1 MAGLN
6 RRRDRTPGGETR
18 LPDLTAREKI
28 RTELDRNFLVEAGA
42 GSGKT
47 QVLVERL
54 TALIRAG
61 AARMEDIAAVTFT
74 RKAAAELRGRVQLE
88 LERMFAAEQDA
99 AVKGRL
105 AAALERLELGFIGT
119 IHSFASLLL
128 RERPIEAGV
137 DPAFEEMDEAED
149 DLFREACWHDF
160 LVRVRLEQGHILD
173 RLTEA
178 GMDAP
183 DLKEA
188 FGRLAAYPETVPVG
202 GRPDPPDGL
211 SLLAALKA
219 FLAELERLMPESE
232 PDKGYDDLQSACLR
246 AERRL
251 QRLDPEN
258 RLRDLMET
266 LEIFEKKVEVKS
278 NRWPSKQ
285 ASVEAEA
292 LLEAFKRGTVLPA
305 LKHWREYRHEAALA
319 LLVPAVEYY
328 SARRREL
335 ARLNFT
341 DQLLLASRML
351 RENPEVRGYFRKRFR
366 RLFVDEFQDT
376 DPVQAEIVFYL
387 TGGDKEERDWTR
399 LVPEPGSLFLVGD
412 PKQSIYRFRRAD
424 IDIYNLA
431 KEVIVRGGG
440 EVLELVANFRSSEC
454 LLGRVNPMFGG
465 LFPSEA
471 SRHQPAFQPLRA
483 ARKPNSDC
491 LELWG
496 GLAKMTVPKVVRNK
510 SRDIALL
517 DAGRIAEFIVWSVDG
532 NLKVSDRGGGTRPA
546 RPGDF
551 LVLFRYKKE
560 MAVYAA
566 GLERLGVPYEIAGS
580 EAFSERQ
587 EVTELM
593 RLLACLAEPDNGV
606 LLVAVLRGLF
616 FGISDQVL
624 LEHREAGGCSLIG
637 EVGRADAAGH
647 PRVLRALGTL
657 RRWREQALREPAS
670 LVLERV
676 VEESGLLVHL
686 VSSERGGTRA
696 GNVFKLIEVL
706 KSKESEGLTG
716 LRAAVDYL
724 KQWLSWSGAEEMS
737 LFPAGGRAV
746 RLMNLHKAKG
756 LEAPVV
762 ILANPKG
769 IEDHEPEQHIERLAG
784 GRAGGAAGPPAAP
797 LAYYRFS
804 KPGRYRSSKQ
814 VLSQCLGWE
823 EKSRDE
829 AAYMEAEEVR
839 LMYVAATRA
848 RDLLVLSVYEERL
861 KGSSWSVID
870 ERLRGADDGPG
881 ADCFADIPE
890 LELPAGAAVSAA
902 SRDRLE
908 VPDNVIRSRRTE
920 MSERSGRALRAGYYL
935 ESVTGLVKERRPY
948 PAARGGEHGL
958 RWGSAVHLM
967 LNRLGR
973 EWTGRPPEAGRL
985 LLSARNAAAA
995 VELDAAEAEG
1005 LAELVSGILRSGFWE
1020 RAMAA
1025 GRKLFEVPFT
1035 ISVGPR
1041 EPGYRKLV
1049 SRVGFFWEAGGEVV
1063 DVRPGAPFILS
1074 GVMDLVFEEPDGWVI
1089 ADYKTDR
1096 IQDVSGEAMAAER
1109 KRALVDYY
1117 RPQVELYTACW
1128 ERITGLPVKESGLYF
1143 ISIGEWVG
1151 LDRPGRGRSGRRA

>member
-1 MAGLN
+1 MVGLN
-6 RRRDRTPGGETR
+6 RRRDPMTGGETR
-18 LPDLTAREKI
+18 LPDWTAREKI
-28 RTELDRNFLVEAGA
+28 RTELARNFLVEAGA

-54 TALIRAG
+54 AAILRAG
-61 AARMEDIAAVTFT
+61 AAGMEEIAAVTFT

-88 LERMFAAEQDA
+88 LEKMFAAEPDA
-99 AVKGRL
+99 TVRGRL
-105 AAALERLELGFIGT
+105 GAALERLELGFIGT

-137 DPAFEEMDEAED
+137 DPAFEEMDEAGEG
-149 DLFREACWHDF
+149 LFREACWHDF
-160 LVRVRLEQGHILD
+160 LVKVRLEEPRVLNK
-173 RLTEA
+173 LAEA
-178 GMDAP
+178 GIDAP
-183 DLKEA
+183 DLQEA
-188 FGRLAAYPETVPVG
+188 FGRLAAYPETAPVG
-202 GRPDPPDGL
+202 GRSDSPDGP

-219 FLAELERLMPESE
+219 FLAELKRLMPKAE
-232 PDKGYDDLQSACLR
+232 PDKGYDELQNACLR
-246 AERRL
+246 AERRVK
-251 QRLDPEN
+251 RLDPEN

-266 LEIFEKKVEVKS
+266 LEIFEKKVGVKPT
-278 NRWPSKQ
+278 RWPSKQ
-285 ASVEAEA
+285 TSAEAEA
-292 LLEAFKRGTVLPA
+292 LLEAFKSGTVSPA
-305 LKHWREYRHEAALA
+305 MKHWREYRHAAVLE
-319 LLVPAVEYY
+319 LLVPAAEYY
-328 SARRREL
+328 ARRRREL
-335 ARLNFT
+335 SRLNFT

-351 RENPEVRGYFRKRFR
+351 RDNPEVRRYFRKRFR

-387 TGGDKEERDWTR
+387 TGGDSEEQDWTR

-424 IDIYNLA
+424 IDIYNLVR
-431 KEVIVRGGG
+431 KVIVEGGG

-454 LLGRVNPMFGG
+454 LLGRINPMFGG

-471 SRHQPAFQPLRA
+471 GRHQPAFQTLRA
-483 ARKPNSDC
+483 ARPPNSDC

-496 GLAKMTVPKVVRNK
+496 GLARMTVPKVGWNK
-510 SRDIALL
+510 GGDIALL
-517 DAGRIAEFIVWSVDG
+517 DAARIAEFIAWSLDG
-532 NLKVSDRGGGTRPA
+532 NLKVSDSGGARPA

-551 LVLFRYKKE
+551 LVLFRYKKH

-566 GLERLGVPYEIAGS
+566 CLEKLGVPYEIAGS
-580 EAFSERQ
+580 EAFSERE
-587 EVTELM
+587 EVTELT
-593 RLLACLAEPDNGV
+593 RLMACLAERDNSV
-606 LLVAVLRGLF
+606 FVVAVLRGLF

-624 LEHREAGGCSLIG
+624 LEHREAGGCFLVG
-637 EVGRADAAGH
+637 EDRRGDAPGH
-647 PRVLRALGTL
+647 PRVLRALETL
-657 RRWREQALREPAS
+657 RRWRELALREPAS

-696 GNVFKLIEVL
+696 GNIFKLIEVL

-716 LRAAVDYL
+716 LRSAVDYL
-724 KQWLSWSGAEEMS
+724 NQWLSWSGAEEMS

-769 IEDHEPEQHIERLAG
+769 IEDHEPEQHIERLPGGCAGEAAG
-784 GRAGGAAGPPAAP
+784 GQAAP
-797 LAYYRFS
+797 RAYYRFC
-804 KPGRYRSSKQ
+804 KPGPYRSNP

-829 AAYMEAEEVR
+829 AAYMKAEEVR

-848 RDLLVLSVYEERL
+848 RDLLVVSVYEDRL
-861 KGSSWSVID
+861 ASPAWSVID
-870 ERLRGADDGPG
+870 ERLRDAGGETA

-890 LELPAGAAVSAA
+890 LELPAGAAVGAVSK
-902 SRDRLE
+902 DQLE
-908 VPDNVIRSRRTE
+908 VPGGVIREHRTE
-920 MSERSGRALRAGYYL
+920 MSGRVGQALRAGYYL
-935 ESVTGLVKERRPY
+935 ESVTSLVKERRPY

-958 RWGSAVHLM
+958 RWGSSVHLM

-973 EWTGRPPEAGRL
+973 EWTGAPPDAARL

-995 VELDAAEAEG
+995 VELEAAEAAG
-1005 LAELVSGILRSGFWE
+1005 LAELVSGILRSSFWE
-1020 RAMAA
+1020 RAMSA

-1049 SRVGFFWEAGGEVV
+1049 SRVGFFREAGGEVV

-1074 GVMDLVFEEPDGWVI
+1074 GVMDLVFEEPAGWVI

-1096 IQDVSGEAMAAER
+1096 IRDVPGEATAAER

-1117 RPQVELYTACW
+1117 RPQVELYTTFW
-1128 ERITGLPVKESGLYF
+1128 ERITGLRVKESGLYF

-1151 LDRPGRGRSGRRA
+1151 IDRPGRGRSGRRA

>member
-1 MAGLN
+1 MAGLKG
-6 RRRDRTPGGETR
+6 RRDRAAGGEPA
-18 LPDLTAREKI
+18 LPDRTAREKI

-61 AARMEDIAAVTFT
+61 AARMEEVAAVTFT
-74 RKAAAELRGRVQLE
+74 RRAAAELRGRVQLE

-99 AVKGRL
+99 SVKDRL

-137 DPAFEEMDEAED
+137 DPAFDEMDEAED
-149 DLFREACWHDF
+149 GLFREACWHDF
-160 LVRVRLEQGHILD
+160 LVRVRLEQPRVLD
-173 RLTEA
+173 RLAEA
-178 GMDAP
+178 GIDAP

-188 FGRLAAYPETVPVG
+188 FSRLAAYPETVPVG
-202 GRPDPPDGL
+202 GRSDPPDRL
-211 SLLAALKA
+211 NLLAALKA
-219 FLAELERLMPESE
+219 FLAELKRLMPETE
-232 PDKGYDDLQSACLR
+232 PDKGYDGLQSACLR

-251 QRLDPEN
+251 KRLDPEN

-266 LEIFEKKVEVKS
+266 LELFEKKVGVKPT
-278 NRWPSKQ
+278 RWPSKQ
-285 ASVEAEA
+285 TSAEAEA
-292 LLEAFKRGTVLPA
+292 LLEVFKDGTVLPA

-319 LLVPAVEYY
+319 LLVPAAEFY
-328 SARRREL
+328 AGRRREL
-335 ARLNFT
+335 SRLNFT

-351 RENPEVRGYFRKRFR
+351 RDNPEVRRYFQKRFR

-376 DPVQAEIVFYL
+376 DPVQAEIVFFL

-431 KEVIVRGGG
+431 REVIVRGGG

-483 ARKPNSDC
+483 ARRPNSDC

-496 GLAKMTVPKVVRNK
+496 GLAKMTVPKVGRN
-510 SRDIALL
+510 RGGDIALL
-517 DAGRIAEFIVWSVDG
+517 DAARIAEFIAWSVDG
-532 NLKVSDRGGGTRPA
+532 NFRVSERWGGTRPA

-551 LVLFRYKKE
+551 LVLFRYKKD

-566 GLERLGVPYEIAGS
+566 GLEKLVVPYEIAGS
-580 EAFSERQ
+580 EAFSERE

-593 RLLACLAEPDNGV
+593 RLLACLAERDNSV

-624 LEHREAGGCSLIG
+624 LEHREAGGCFLIG
-637 EVGRADAAGH
+637 EDGRADAPGH

-657 RRWREQALREPAS
+657 RRWRELTLREPAS

-676 VEESGLLVHL
+676 VEENGLLVHL

-696 GNVFKLIEVL
+696 ANVFKLIEVL
-706 KSKESEGLTG
+706 KSRESEGLTG
-716 LRAAVDYL
+716 LRSAVDYL
-724 KQWLSWSGAEEMS
+724 NQWLSWSGAEEMS
-737 LFPAGGRAV
+737 LSPAGGRAV

-769 IEDHEPEQHIERLAG
+769 IEDHEPEQHIERRAG
-784 GRAGGAAGPPAAP
+784 GRAGEAAGRQAAP
-797 LAYYRFS
+797 LAYYRFCKPGSYRS
-804 KPGRYRSSKQ
+804 KP

-848 RDLLVLSVYEERL
+848 RDLLVVSVYEDRL
-861 KGSSWSVID
+861 TSPAWSAID
-870 ERLRGADDGPG
+870 ERLRGAGDGPA

-890 LELPAGAAVSAA
+890 LELLAGAAVTAVSK
-902 SRDRLE
+902 DRLE
-908 VPDNVIRSRRTE
+908 VPDGVVRARRTE
-920 MSERSGRALRAGYYL
+920 MSGRVGLALRAGYYL

-948 PAARGGEHGL
+948 PAARGSEHGL
-958 RWGSAVHLM
+958 KWGSAVHLM
-967 LNRLGR
+967 LNRFGR
-973 EWTGRPPEAGRL
+973 EWTGRQPDAGRL

-995 VELDAAEAEG
+995 AELEAAEAAG

-1049 SRVGFFWEAGGEVV
+1049 SRVGFFREAGGEVV

-1096 IQDVSGEAMAAER
+1096 IQDVPGEATAAER

-1117 RPQVELYTACW
+1117 RPQVELYTTCW

-1143 ISIGEWVG
+1143 ISIGEWAG
-1151 LDRPGRGRSGRRA
+1151 IDRPGQGRSGRRA